1 MEKSEK
7 ENLIERYVQPY
18 NDFDVDG
25 MVALLHPEITF
36 QNVSGGEVNA
46 ATSGL
51 PQFRELAEKSKA
63 LFLRADKPSRHT
75 GTRKRQ

>member
-7 ENLIERYVQPY
+7 ENLIERYVRAY

-51 PQFRELAEKSKA
+51 PSFAS
-63 LFLRADKPSRHT
+63 
-75 GTRKRQ
+75 